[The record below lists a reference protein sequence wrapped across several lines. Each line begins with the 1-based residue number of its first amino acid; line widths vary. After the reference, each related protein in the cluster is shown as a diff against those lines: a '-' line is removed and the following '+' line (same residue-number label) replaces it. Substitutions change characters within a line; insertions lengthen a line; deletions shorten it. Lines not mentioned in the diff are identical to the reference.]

1 MIELSEELKQR
12 KEEWKS
18 LGFLLPIKDGKE
30 SPCATF
36 DFLGR
41 RLMFELRTAD
51 NRGWDDFMANGTVHT
66 HAIALRKVRY
76 LSDGEL
82 LVAKQIVF
90 FKWVLS
96 WVSWNLKTG
105 ER

>member
-12 KEEWKS
+12 KEEWRN
-18 LGFLLPIKDGKE
+18 LGFLLPIKEGKE
-30 SPCATF
+30 SPSTTF

-41 RLMFELRTAD
+41 RWLFEFRTA
-51 NRGWDDFMANGTVHT
+51 NHGGWDDFMANGTI
-66 HAIALRKVRY
+66 HAHSLALRKVRY

-96 WVSWNLKTG
+96 WASWNLKTG